1 MRFNIRFNT
10 RSKKPTVFSIIAL
23 AIIAAVC
30 IGILAGTGAEA
41 HAAQINIVLNVFF
54 TSTIAVLLWAF
65 HAQLQYNPYSY
76 NTIYYAGFSFFLA
89 SVLITHINLTIHIL
103 RDPLQQGEQNIAQI
117 LSLLSM
123 SARSYLLLSWPFILA
138 LSAALCI
145 SNLALIRHEGK
156 RFVNILGILLSCMLL
171 GGEILLTIADYM
183 ASNGSLHTGAPL
195 ILVNVFAAIYL
206 YFECMVIGIIIA
218 HAIAASYE
226 PLPDKDYLIVLG
238 CSIRSDGTV
247 SPLLRD
253 RLDRAL
259 AFRERQLRETG
270 KDLIFVTSGGQGS
283 DEVISESE
291 AMKRYLMEKGI
302 PEDRILKEDLST
314 STFENMK
321 FSKARIEE
329 RSVAANV
336 AFSTTN
342 YHVFRSGLYARRVK
356 MRAVGIGARAKW
368 YFWPNAL
375 VREFIGLLTAHR
387 GKQALIITGMIVL
400 YAILAYSVSCA
411 GAL

>member
-1 MRFNIRFNT
+1 M
-10 RSKKPTVFSIIAL
+10 
-23 AIIAAVC
+23 
-30 IGILAGTGAEA
+30 
-41 HAAQINIVLNVFF
+41 
-54 TSTIAVLLWAF
+54 LLWAF

>member
-1 MRFNIRFNT
+1 MRFNT
-10 RSKKPTVFSIIAL
+10 RSKKPTVYSIIAL
-23 AIIAAVC
+23 AAIAAVC
-30 IGILAGTGAEA
+30 IGLLAGAGAEA
-41 HAAQINIVLNVFF
+41 HAAEINIVLNAFF
-54 TSTIAVLLWAF
+54 ASTIAVLLWAF

-76 NTIYYAGFSFFLA
+76 NTIYYVGFSFFLT

-103 RDPLQQGEQNIAQI
+103 RDPLQQGGRNVTQI

-145 SNLALIRHEGK
+145 SNLSLIRHEGK

-183 ASNGSLHTGAPL
+183 ASNGSLRTGAPL

-238 CSIRSDGTV
+238 CSIRSDGSV

-259 AFRERQLRETG
+259 AFRDAQLKKTG
-270 KDLIFVTSGGQGS
+270 KELIFVTSGGQGG
-283 DEVISESE
+283 DEIISESE

-302 PEDRILKEDLST
+302 SEERILKEDQST

-329 RSVAANV
+329 RSAAANV

-400 YAILAYSVSCA
+400 YAILAFSVSSA

>member
-1 MRFNIRFNT
+1 MRFDT
-10 RSKKPTVFSIIAL
+10 RSKKPKVYSIIAL
-23 AIIAAVC
+23 AALAAVL
-30 IGILAGTGAEA
+30 IGLLAAAGAEA
-41 HAAQINIVLNVFF
+41 HAAEINIVLGVFF
-54 TSTIAVLLWAF
+54 ASAIAVLLWAF

-76 NTIYYAGFSFFLA
+76 NTIYYIGFSVFLS
-89 SVLITHINLTIHIL
+89 SVLVTHVSLTVHIL
-103 RDPLQQGEQNIAQI
+103 RDPLRQSGQNLTQI

-123 SARSYLLLSWPFILA
+123 SARSYVLLTWPFILI

-145 SNLALIRHEGK
+145 SNLTLIRHEGK

-171 GGEILLTIADYM
+171 GGEVLLTIADHM
-183 ASNGSLHTGAPL
+183 ASQGSLHAGMQL
-195 ILVNVFAAIYL
+195 LLVNTFAAIYL
-206 YFECMVIGIIIA
+206 YFECMVIGIMIA
-218 HAIAASYE
+218 NAIASTYE
-226 PLPDKDYLIVLG
+226 PLPDKDFLIVLG

-247 SPLLRD
+247 SPLLQG

-259 AFRERQLRETG
+259 SFRSRQLEQTG
-270 KDLIFVTSGGQGS
+270 KDLIFVTSGGQGG
-283 DEVISESE
+283 DEIISESE

-302 PEDRILKEDLST
+302 PEDHILKEDQST

-329 RSVAANV
+329 RNASANV

-356 MRAVGIGARAKW
+356 MRAVGIGAKSKW

-387 GKQALIITGMIVL
+387 GKQALIITGMIAI
-400 YAILAYSVSCA
+400 YAILAFSVSTSA
-411 GAL
+411 GAI

>member
-1 MRFNIRFNT
+1 MRFNT
-10 RSKKPTVFSIIAL
+10 RSKKPHVFGIIAL
-23 AIIAAVC
+23 AVPAAVL
-30 IGILAGTGAEA
+30 IGILAATGAEA
-41 HAAQINIVLNVFF
+41 HAAAINIVLDVFF
-54 TSTIAVLLWAF
+54 ASVIALLLWAF

-76 NTIYYAGFSFFLA
+76 NTIYYVGFSFFLT
-89 SVLITHINLTIHIL
+89 SVLITHARLTVQIL
-103 RDPLQQGEQNIAQI
+103 RNPLQQGGRNLTQI

-123 SARSYLLLSWPFILA
+123 SARSYILLSWPFILV

-145 SNLALIRHEGK
+145 SNLSLIRHEGK
-156 RFVNILGILLSCMLL
+156 RFVNLLGILLSCLLL
-171 GGEILLTIADYM
+171 GGEILLTIADRN
-183 ASNGSLHTGAPL
+183 ASGIGPHAGMELF
-195 ILVNVFAAIYL
+195 LVNIFSAIYL
-206 YFECMVIGIIIA
+206 YFECMVIGILIA
-218 HAIAASYE
+218 NAIAASYE
-226 PLPDKDYLIVLG
+226 PLPDKDFLIVLG
-238 CSIRSDGTV
+238 CSIRADGTV

-253 RLDRAL
+253 RLDRAV
-259 AFRERQLRETG
+259 AFRNRQLQQTG
-270 KDLIFVTSGGQGS
+270 KDLVFVTSGGQGS

-291 AMKRYLMEKGI
+291 AMKRYLLKQGI
-302 PEDRILKEDLST
+302 PENQILKEDQST

-329 RSVAANV
+329 RNAAANV

-387 GKQALIITGMIVL
+387 GKQALIITGMLAI
-400 YAILAYSVSCA
+400 YALLAFGVSRT
-411 GAL
+411 GAF